1 MMEFINDYGYRY
13 GYDDDE
19 RLAPYLRAEEVMSLL
34 CIGKNTFY
42 RLVNSGE
49 LKGFRIGKQWRI
61 ARESIKNF
69 ADEKAT
75 RR

>member
-1 MMEFINDYGYRY
+1 MRW
-13 GYDDDE
+13 YDEYEEMQAEDKVNE
-19 RLAPYLRAEEVMSLL
+19 YLTPREVMELL
-34 CIGKNTFY
+34 YIGKNTFY

-69 ADEKAT
+69 ADKKAIG
-75 RR
+75 R